1 MTLRRLL
8 LLVAAGFVAGLVAT
22 APARLIA
29 VFLPGNVYLDGLSGT
44 LWSGSVRQLV
54 VNNTAAGELEW
65 DVRPFKLLTGRLGLA
80 FTSKLPDGSVSGNAA
95 IGLGGSIYLDSVK
108 GSMPLGYVATD
119 FPPGMLDGRIS
130 LIFEEAVFENEWPTL
145 LKGVLAV
152 GNLVQN
158 IPKPTPLGT
167 FSVTFD
173 GEQGED
179 GSVKGVIA
187 TRSGDLQ
194 VDGLLTLNNDR
205 SFAMD
210 SMVRANTQ
218 TPDDLKAMLPL
229 IGEQKP
235 DGGYNLRYTGKLR
248 TR

>member
-1 MTLRRLL
+1 MNLRRLL
-8 LLVAAGFVAGLVAT
+8 MLVAAGFVAGLVAT

-29 VFLPGNVYLDGLSGT
+29 VFLPGAIYLDGLSGT
-44 LWSGSVRQLV
+44 IWSGSARQLIV
-54 VNNTAAGELEW
+54 QNTAAGELEW
-65 DVRPFKLLTGRLGLA
+65 EIRPSRLLTGRLGLS
-80 FTSKLPDGSVSGNAA
+80 FRSKLPDGSVSGNAA

-108 GSMPLGYVATD
+108 GSMPLDYIVTD

-130 LIFEEAVFENEWPTL
+130 LIFEEAAFEKQWPSK
-145 LKGVLAV
+145 LKGVLAL

-173 GEQGED
+173 GLQGED
-179 GSVKGVIA
+179 GAVTGVIE
-187 TRSGDLQ
+187 TRSGELQ
-194 VDGLLTLNNDR
+194 VDGLLTLNSDR
-205 SFAMD
+205 TFVMD

-235 DGGYNLRYTGKLR
+235 DGGYNLRYRGKL
-248 TR
+248 

>member
-1 MTLRRLL
+1 MSVRRLL
-8 LLVAAGFVAGLVAT
+8 LLVAAGFLAGLVAT

-29 VFLPGNVYLDGLSGT
+29 VFLPANIYLDGLSGT
-44 LWSGSVRQLV
+44 LWNGAAQQLV
-54 VNNTAAGELEW
+54 LQNTAAGELDWE
-65 DVRPFKLLTGRLGLA
+65 VSPAKLFTGRLGLK
-80 FTSKLPDGSVSGNAA
+80 FMSKLPDGSISGNAA
-95 IGLGGSIYLDSVK
+95 IGLGGTINLNNVK
-108 GSMPLGYVATD
+108 GSMPLAYIATD
-119 FPPGMLDGRIS
+119 FPPGMLNGRIS
-130 LIFEEAVFENEWPTL
+130 LIFEEATFENEWPTQ

-179 GSVKGVIA
+179 GAVKGVIA
-187 TRSGDLQ
+187 TRSGDLS
-194 VDGLLTLNNDR
+194 VDGLLTLNMDR
-205 SFAMD
+205 SFVMD
-210 SMVRANTQ
+210 SMVRANAQ

-235 DGGYNLRYTGKLR
+235 DGAYNLRYRGKL
-248 TR
+248 